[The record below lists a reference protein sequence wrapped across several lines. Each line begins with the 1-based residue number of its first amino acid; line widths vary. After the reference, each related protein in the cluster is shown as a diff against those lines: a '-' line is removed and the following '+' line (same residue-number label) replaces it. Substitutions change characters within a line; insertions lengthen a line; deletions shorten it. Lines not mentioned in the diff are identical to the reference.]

1 MTPQCRSGMDQA
13 AIKQVPCTNL
23 RKTRAGREGGMAG
36 RVGTLCPWAAV
47 ETAMQAAPK
56 VLCKARCILTGKP
69 GFSFNQLRY
78 IQNVVAVRL
87 RATRKGRVGSRP
99 KPAHRHILLQLPL
112 TLLPVHGHCK
122 QLSAPEL

>member
-1 MTPQCRSGMDQA
+1 MTPQCRSSTDQA
-13 AIKQVPCTNL
+13 AIRQVPCTNL

-36 RVGTLCPWAAV
+36 RVGTLCPRVAV
-47 ETAMQAAPK
+47 ETAMQAPPK
-56 VLCKARCILTGKP
+56 VLCKARYILTGKP

-87 RATRKGRVGSRP
+87 RATGKGRVGSRP
-99 KPAHRHILLQLPL
+99 KPAHGHILLQLPL

-122 QLSAPEL
+122 QLPAPEL